1 MELKT
6 RPRDLITRIINILT
20 FVDLPIRKKFIL
32 FGVGVMLWFVVLFAM
47 IVLTLVDIN
56 SRMNDITRS
65 HLPRNRTAQAIGM
78 RIAHL
83 QADAGE
89 VLRAADARSAVNR
102 TNVARKRFDDI
113 DSFLR
118 VLEQGGQ
125 VNDFRREDDV
135 LLGSYS
141 VRPGLKV
148 KELDE
153 LFGPMREALGSA
165 RESFT
170 LFADART
177 AAFPGGTAAGRQGAA
192 FKDLTERLR
201 LCASLAEDLV
211 AKTGRLYVG
220 GADRIS
226 FSIRCTSWASL
237 IVMVIASS
245 LLLLFTFWISRSI
258 GRPVNSMIDQ
268 VRALGEGGIDVR
280 KRIEIDSHDEIGQLS
295 NDFNL
300 LMEELQDMAT
310 FKNVI
315 EEDENIEDVY
325 SRLGRTFSDSIGFKD
340 YLIYEVANA
349 QHKMAVAYPL
359 VRQNDAIF
367 CNPEILD
374 QCDLCR
380 AKKTGH
386 VVSSLDYPGICKQ
399 FRGAAGQDHVCI
411 PMIIG
416 GSTGGVVQF
425 LFERGGEQTSDRTR
439 KLFKAQQFINES
451 LPVLEAKRL
460 MNKLRESALKDS
472 LTGLY
477 NRRFLQ
483 EYMDTLVSGVMRRGR
498 KLGLIMCDLDYFKQ
512 VNDVYGH
519 SVGDAVLKET
529 AALLTGNARASDLV
543 IRFGG
548 EEFLVVLLDVNE
560 GDALK
565 VAEKIRH
572 AVEQAK
578 IKVPDGVLK
587 KTISMGISEF
597 PVDTPG
603 FWQAIKYADVALY
616 RAKEEGRNRCVRFTP
631 EMWKEEQF

>member
-1 MELKT
+1 
-6 RPRDLITRIINILT
+6 
-20 FVDLPIRKKFIL
+20 
-32 FGVGVMLWFVVLFAM
+32 
-47 IVLTLVDIN
+47 
-56 SRMNDITRS
+56 
-65 HLPRNRTAQAIGM
+65 
-78 RIAHL
+78 
-83 QADAGE
+83 
-89 VLRAADARSAVNR
+89 
-102 TNVARKRFDDI
+102 
-113 DSFLR
+113 
-118 VLEQGGQ
+118 
-125 VNDFRREDDV
+125 
-135 LLGSYS
+135 
-141 VRPGLKV
+141 
-148 KELDE
+148 
-153 LFGPMREALGSA
+153 
-165 RESFT
+165 
-170 LFADART
+170 
-177 AAFPGGTAAGRQGAA
+177 
-192 FKDLTERLR
+192 
-201 LCASLAEDLV
+201 
-211 AKTGRLYVG
+211 
-220 GADRIS
+220 
-226 FSIRCTSWASL
+226 
-237 IVMVIASS
+237 
-245 LLLLFTFWISRSI
+245 
-258 GRPVNSMIDQ
+258 
-268 VRALGEGGIDVR
+268 
-280 KRIEIDSHDEIGQLS
+280 
-295 NDFNL
+295 
-300 LMEELQDMAT
+300 
-310 FKNVI
+310 
-315 EEDENIEDVY
+315 
-325 SRLGRTFSDSIGFKD
+325 
-340 YLIYEVANA
+340 
-349 QHKMAVAYPL
+349 
-359 VRQNDAIF
+359 
-367 CNPEILD
+367 
-374 QCDLCR
+374 
-380 AKKTGH
+380 
-386 VVSSLDYPGICKQ
+386 
-399 FRGAAGQDHVCI
+399 
-411 PMIIG
+411 MIIG